1 MEINILLYFPGYSD
15 PARRLA
21 DELGCEA
28 KEISIHHFP
37 DGESLVRIP
46 AGLSGSVII
55 YVSLDRPDTKLVP
68 LGFAAAT
75 ARTIGAR
82 RVMLVAPYLCY
93 MRQDKAFHR
102 GEAVSQRI
110 LGRWLDEWFDM
121 VLTVD
126 AHLHRVHSIREV
138 IPCGVNISAG
148 PFMARFLKK
157 WPGDPLLLGPDEE
170 SEQWVGQIGREAG
183 LDYGVAHKERHG
195 DRDVEISLP
204 DIDVR
209 GREVIIVDDVLS
221 SGFTVAGAAIEA
233 RRHGAEHI
241 YCMVTHAL
249 FAQGAEGLLEDS
261 GVERII
267 STDTIL
273 HHSNSIH
280 MAHGLAA
287 AIREY
292 CPSTGG

>member
-1 MEINILLYFPGYSD
+1 MEINILLYFPGYSG
-15 PARRLA
+15 PALRLA
-21 DELGCEA
+21 GELGCEA
-28 KEISIHHFP
+28 KEINIHHFP
-37 DGESLVRIP
+37 DGESLVRLP
-46 AGLSGSVII
+46 AGLQGNVLI
-55 YVSLDRPDTKLVP
+55 YASLDRPDTKLVP
-68 LGFAAAT
+68 LGFASAT
-75 ARTIGAR
+75 ARTLGAR
-82 RVMLVAPYLCY
+82 RVILVAPYLCY
-93 MRQDKAFHR
+93 MRQDKAFHL

-110 LGRWLDEWFDM
+110 LGAWLDDWFDM

-126 AHLHRVHSIREV
+126 AHLHRVHSIRDV

-157 WPGDPLLLGPDEE
+157 WAGEPLLLGPDEE

-221 SGFTVAGAAIEA
+221 SGFTVAGAATEA
-233 RRHGAEHI
+233 RRHGAARVH
-241 YCMVTHAL
+241 CVVTHAL
-249 FAQGAEGLLEDS
+249 FAEGAEKLLEDS

-280 MAHGLAA
+280 MAPGLAA

-292 CPSTGG
+292 CPSIEG